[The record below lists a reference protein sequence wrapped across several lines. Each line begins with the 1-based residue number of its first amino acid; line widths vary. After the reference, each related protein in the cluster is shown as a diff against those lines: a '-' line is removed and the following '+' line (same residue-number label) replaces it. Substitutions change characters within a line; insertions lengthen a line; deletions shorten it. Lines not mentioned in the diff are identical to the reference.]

1 MATITTNKT
10 PIEILKEM
18 KQDGTCIE
26 FITIN
31 GQKIGMLGS
40 VNDADREKALKTLND
55 AYLASNGDIYDMM
68 TKLAICATM
77 TEKEIEPDEV
87 VKVHGTEV
95 VLDYAK
101 RKAYT
106 MDGYEVANCDDMPT
120 MPSEAVKALL
130 IARAEA
136 NV

>member
-18 KQDGTCIE
+18 KKDGTCIE

-31 GQKIGMLGS
+31 GQKVGMLGS
-40 VNDADREKALKTLND
+40 VNNADREAALKALND
-55 AYLASNGDIYDMM
+55 AYVASNGDIWEMM
-68 TKLAICATM
+68 TKLAIVATM
-77 TEKEIEPDEV
+77 TENNIEPDEV
-87 VKVHGTEV
+87 VKIHGV
-95 VLDYAK
+95 DIVLDYSK

-106 MDGYEVANCDDMPT
+106 MGGDEVANCDDMPT

-136 NV
+136 HI

>member
-18 KQDGTCIE
+18 RKDGTSIE

-40 VNDADREKALKTLND
+40 VNNADREAALKTLND
-55 AYLASNGDIYDMM
+55 AYIASNGDIYEMM

-77 TEKEIEPDEV
+77 TEKEIEPDEC
-87 VKVHGTEV
+87 VKIHGIDV
-95 VLDYAK
+95 IIDYAK
-101 RKAYT
+101 RKAFT
-106 MDGYEVANCDDMPT
+106 MHGDEIADCEDMPE
-120 MPSEAVKALL
+120 MPKEAIKALL

-136 NV
+136 NI

>member
-18 KQDGTCIE
+18 KKDGTCIE

-40 VNDADREKALKTLND
+40 VNESDRQAALKTLND
-55 AYLASNGDIYDMM
+55 AYVASNGDVWEMM
-68 TKLAICATM
+68 TKLAIVATM
-77 TEKEIEPDEV
+77 TENEIEPDEC
-87 VKVHGTEV
+87 VKIHGV
-95 VLDYAK
+95 DMVIDYNK

-106 MDGYEVANCDDMPT
+106 MHGDEVANCDDMPT
-120 MPSEAVKALL
+120 MPKDAVKSLL

-136 NV
+136 NI

>member
-18 KQDGTCIE
+18 KKDGTCIE

-55 AYLASNGDIYDMM
+55 AYLASNGDIWEMM
-68 TKLAICATM
+68 TKLAVCATM
-77 TEKEIEPDEV
+77 TENNIEPDEC
-87 VKVHGTEV
+87 VKVHGIDV
-95 VLDYAK
+95 VIDYNK
-101 RKAYT
+101 KKAYT
-106 MDGYEVANCDDMPT
+106 MDGEEVANCDDMPA
-120 MPSEAVKALL
+120 MPKEAIKALL
-130 IARAEA
+130 IARAS
-136 NV
+136 NNI